1 MCVMPGKFGRF
12 EEHPKPKDQALMPT
26 FPVKSRAGGGTSR
39 KKASQPSPDAVTLEK
54 KAADIASLFK
64 RPG

>member
-1 MCVMPGKFGRF
+1 MRRF
-12 EEHPKPKDQALMPT
+12 DEHPKPKDQALMPT
-26 FPVKSRAGGGTSR
+26 FPVKSRTGGGASR
-39 KKASQPSPDAVTLEK
+39 KKASQPSPDAISLEK